1 MISKLNKC
9 IYITGKQFLSHCA
22 QLSDVHRH
30 NHRHGIRPESLL
42 VWQLGELELA
52 WFWFRLS
59 TNVKGCLRRG
69 VVRVGEG
76 GALRNL

>member
-1 MISKLNKC
+1 MLSKMYIC
-9 IYITGKQFLSHCA
+9 IYITGNQFQSHYA

-69 VVRVGEG
+69 W
-76 GALRNL
+76 